1 MSLTG
6 VNIRGI
12 ILLVTYARRSPHV
25 LTIKKHPLSMKAAT
39 LGTIAFIIGL
49 SGTALYIDRLQ
60 QHENLAFGREETVLG
75 TSDSRSAEQK
85 SSAKEAQN
93 ATSTQQT
100 GSPQT
105 AGGGASTT
113 LPAPTSAGS
122 ASVATAPTSTS
133 TATSPSIEPGRGA
146 GGATTSPTPSSGSGS
161 TSAEPANDLPLEC
174 LLQNCVTTT
183 LQNTTNGLL
192 NP

>member
-6 VNIRGI
+6 VRIRGM

-25 LTIKKHPLSMKAAT
+25 LTIKKHPLSMKATT

-105 AGGGASTT
+105 TGAGTSTT
-113 LPAPTSAGS
+113 TPSPESTG
-122 ASVATAPTSTS
+122 SVATAPTSTS
-133 TATSPSIEPGRGA
+133 TTTTPSIEPGRG
-146 GGATTSPTPSSGSGS
+146 GGSGTSGTTSTSGSGDTTTDPVS
-161 TSAEPANDLPLEC
+161 VLPAC
-174 LLQNCVTTT
+174 LQSCLTTT
-183 LQNTTNGLL
+183 LLETTKDLTS
-192 NP
+192 P

>member
-100 GSPQT
+100 GSPQAT
-105 AGGGASTT
+105 NTSTSTT
-113 LPAPTSAGS
+113 TPATTSGGR
-122 ASVATAPTSTS
+122 VATAPASTS
-133 TATSPSIEPGRGA
+133 TATSQSVEPGRGA
-146 GGATTSPTPSSGSGS
+146 GSGTTSPATSQSSDS
-161 TSAEPANDLPLEC
+161 TSTDPAEDPFLLC
-174 LLQNCVTTT
+174 LQNCILTPLQDTTG
-183 LQNTTNGLL
+183 GLV